1 MVKQLNRRQS
11 MLGDYEST
19 LEERL
24 VLVCNP
30 PKRLQRM
37 KIPRRKS
44 EYSSHDRLKR
54 ARKIYLE
61 VLENF
66 PLIFVPFIL
75 VVPPN
80 ACRTW
85 KASEVQRHL
94 KDCEGIHLS
103 YETRANF
110 DGIAKKRNIDQTAA
124 YIRLRSLLFP
134 TVSCSRPTTI
144 TEADD
149 AWAYNAAD
157 MDTAV
162 KFFSEAIYK
171 AIESSPKRL
180 REKENQFV
188 KSTQCIQMRFPRH
201 NQQDAIVR
209 LDVGFDSEVVKALF
223 PTAWERLSSVHGFRS
238 PSQSTN
244 RNIEQLEPHLYDNA
258 CFTLQGAT
266 VSEIPTVLG
275 PHVYRAIKESQ
286 LRQWETDNF
295 LLKTTDC

>member
-1 MVKQLNRRQS
+1 MRTKTLQSIQDMVEQLNRRQS

-134 TVSCSRPTTI
+134 TGYCRTLRFGLESALTLNLVSCSRPTTI

-244 RNIEQLEPHLYDNA
+244 RNIEQLEPHL
-258 CFTLQGAT
+258 C
-266 VSEIPTVLG
+266 
-275 PHVYRAIKESQ
+275 K
-286 LRQWETDNF
+286 
-295 LLKTTDC
+295 